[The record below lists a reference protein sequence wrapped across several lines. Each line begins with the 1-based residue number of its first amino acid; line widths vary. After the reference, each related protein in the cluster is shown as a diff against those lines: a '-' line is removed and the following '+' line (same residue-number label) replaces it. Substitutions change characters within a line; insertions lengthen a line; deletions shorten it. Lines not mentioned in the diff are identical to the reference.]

1 MRAYS
6 AVAVAESLQ
15 FMNDNDTARRPIV
28 GPLAT
33 FGMRTALRVT
43 DRVPALK
50 RRMARNLQ
58 RVRDAELET
67 A

>member
-15 FMNDNDTARRPIV
+15 FMNDNGTPRRPVV
-28 GPLAT
+28 GPLTT
-33 FGMRTALRVT
+33 FSMRTALRLT
-43 DRVPALK
+43 DRVPALR

-58 RVRDAELET
+58 RVRDAELDP